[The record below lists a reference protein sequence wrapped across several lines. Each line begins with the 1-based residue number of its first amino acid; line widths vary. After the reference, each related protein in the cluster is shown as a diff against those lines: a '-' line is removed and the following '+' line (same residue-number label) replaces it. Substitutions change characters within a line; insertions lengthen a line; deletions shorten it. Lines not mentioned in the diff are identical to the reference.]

1 MAYRKI
7 SKYVLLGSLTTSGF
21 LAGTYFERK
30 KICDLQDISKQI
42 YNLPALPI
50 FGSVSAAT
58 AFSPA
63 PVETNTNRIP
73 QIMKYGFP
81 GLDNVRSF
89 DDFVLS
95 YDRRNRVAHW
105 VFEHLTAESV
115 KKNDAVDRSKCQF
128 VPDESIHKFFRFVK
142 FNCHNCY

>member
-1 MAYRKI
+1 MACRKM
-7 SKYVLLGSLTTSGF
+7 SKYILLGSLTTSGF
-21 LAGTYFERK
+21 LAGIYFERK
-30 KICDLQDISKQI
+30 KMYELHGIPKKM
-42 YNLPALPI
+42 YNLPALPV
-50 FGSVSAAT
+50 FGTVSAAT

-63 PVETNTNRIP
+63 SVETNVNRIS

-105 VFEHLTAESV
+105 VFEHLTADSV
-115 KKNDAVDRSKCQF
+115 KKNDAVDRSKCDF
-128 VPDESIHKFFRFVK
+128 KPDESIHKFFRFVS
-142 FNCHNCY
+142 FNYHDCY